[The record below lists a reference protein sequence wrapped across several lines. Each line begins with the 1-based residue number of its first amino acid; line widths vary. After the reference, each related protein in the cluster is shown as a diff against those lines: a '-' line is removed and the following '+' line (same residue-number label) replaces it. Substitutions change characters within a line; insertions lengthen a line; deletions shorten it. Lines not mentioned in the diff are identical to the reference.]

1 MLQKM
6 SKINYQIIKNL
17 EDFLLVKKFKKED
30 SIFYNG
36 LSNKKDLPKVNEL
49 LNISIHEFIS
59 KINIGATDTDLQ
71 LIIKTGL
78 NRFNDLNLDTE
89 DRERLCMYYQ
99 EIMDMVNLES
109 SNGIINNWLYG
120 FDI

>member
-1 MLQKM
+1 M

-17 EDFLLVKKFKKED
+17 EDFLLVKKFKKDD
-30 SIFYNG
+30 SIFYND

-59 KINIGATDTDLQ
+59 KINIGAPDTDLQ

>member
-1 MLQKM
+1 MSQKM
-6 SKINYQIIKNL
+6 SKINYQLIKNL
-17 EDFLLVKKFKKED
+17 EDFLLVKKFKKDD